1 MNLITWNSNDSVAS
15 LSENSLKAY
24 NTSNYHRGAKAT
36 EGRSNGKWY
45 WEIETLSAP
54 SSNKAI
60 GIGVCDSSE
69 PASTH
74 FKSEKSVRYYQ
85 SNSPRI
91 NTGSTE
97 IPFNKNIGLNDI
109 VSVLLNMNEKK
120 IEFRK
125 NGEYVWNGNID
136 AYIDSIAYPMV
147 DVYAMESM
155 ANFGA
160 TPFQYPVPE
169 GYLPYDYKNATWLN
183 PIKSFVK
190 SNGEIFTY
198 DEEHGLIKP
207 PVSNPLTKEDFE
219 KYGMIDLNPIVTPST
234 RAVLTMEEK
243 EVLND
248 AKIFSKVIDPR
259 ELDRKIFSMK
269 ELA

>member
-1 MNLITWNSNDSVAS
+1 MNLITWNPNDSVAS
-15 LSENSLKAY
+15 LSENNLKAY

-69 PASTH
+69 PVSTH

-207 PVSNPLTKEDFE
+207 PVSNPLTVEDFD
-219 KYGMIDLNPIVTPST
+219 KYGMLNLSPIMTSSNTV
-234 RAVLTMEEK
+234 VLTMEEK
-243 EVLND
+243 QDTPEGM
-248 AKIFSKVIDPR
+248 IFSKTIVPTKW
-259 ELDRKIFSMK
+259 ERKIIK
-269 ELA
+269 IVDK